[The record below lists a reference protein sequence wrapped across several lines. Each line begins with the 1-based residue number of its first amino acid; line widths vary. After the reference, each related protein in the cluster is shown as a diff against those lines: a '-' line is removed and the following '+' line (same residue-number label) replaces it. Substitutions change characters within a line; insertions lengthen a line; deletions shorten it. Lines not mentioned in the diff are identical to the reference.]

1 MKKYNDKP
9 NLVGNLI
16 RKYRIQNNYSK
27 AALSRKLQ
35 LLGIDLGGTEIKRIE
50 DNKQILKDFELIG
63 FIKILNIDLKAIL
76 DLLD

>member
-16 RKYRIQNNYSK
+16 RKNRIQNNYSK

>member
-16 RKYRIQNNYSK
+16 RKNRIQNNYSK

-35 LLGIDLGGTEIKRIE
+35 LLGIE
-50 DNKQILKDFELIG
+50 NY
-63 FIKILNIDLKAIL
+63 
-76 DLLD
+76 